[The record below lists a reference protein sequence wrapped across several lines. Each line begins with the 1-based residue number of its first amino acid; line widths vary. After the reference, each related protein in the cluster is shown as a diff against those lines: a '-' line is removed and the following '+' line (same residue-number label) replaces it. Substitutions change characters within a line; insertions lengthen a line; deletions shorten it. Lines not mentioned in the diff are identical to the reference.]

1 MARQVK
7 LSAQTRTQIGGS
19 VSRKLKRQGAVP
31 AVIYGAK
38 SEPQPLQVAARDIQT
53 VLSRAVGENIL
64 VDLEIENAG
73 QKSSRTALIKNVQHA
88 PLSGA
93 VVHVDFHAVNMNEKL
108 RTSVPVE
115 STGEPNGVKNFG
127 GLLEQSLRSLEIECL
142 PGDLPEL
149 VTVDVSGLNVGDSIH
164 VKDIALPS
172 GVTALDDAD
181 LTVFLVAEPTVSEEP
196 AAGAAA
202 PATQPEVIKEK
213 KEDAGA
219 AEAKK

>member
-1 MARQVK
+1 MAKQVK

-53 VLSRAVGENIL
+53 LLSHAVGENIL
-64 VDLEIENAG
+64 VDLEIDSDG

-88 PLSGA
+88 TLSGA

-115 STGEPNGVKNFG
+115 SAGEPTGVKNFG

-142 PGDLPEL
+142 PKDLPEL
-149 VTVDVSGLNVGDSIH
+149 ITVDVSGLNVGDSVH
-164 VKDIALPS
+164 VKDIALPE
-172 GVTALDDAD
+172 GVVALDDAD
-181 LTVFLVAEPTVSEEP
+181 LTVFLVAEPTVAEEP

-213 KEDAGA
+213 KEDPAA
-219 AEAKK
+219 AEKK